1 MTLLRKVPMAEFDL
15 ETFLPYLVNVL
26 ASQLGNGL
34 ARIYA
39 KRFDISIAEWRVI
52 AHLSL
57 NRNVSVRDIHEA
69 VDMDKAKVSRAAARL
84 EMLGY
89 VEKRVNTNDR
99 RLVEMALSRKGKAL
113 LVEIAPLALAYQ
125 DDALSALDKEEQATL
140 RRLVQK
146 LLAVKA

>member
-1 MTLLRKVPMAEFDL
+1 MAEFNL

-26 ASQLGNGL
+26 ASRLGNGL
-34 ARIYA
+34 ARVYA

-57 NRNVSVRDIHEA
+57 NRNVSVREIHEA

-84 EMLGY
+84 EMLGF
-89 VEKRVNTNDR
+89 VEKRINATDR
-99 RLVEMALSRKGKAL
+99 RLVEMTLSRKGKAL
-113 LVEIAPLALAYQ
+113 LQEIAPLALAYQ
-125 DDALSALDKEEQATL
+125 EEALGALDAEEQATL

-146 LLAVKA
+146 LLAARE